1 MLQNSGE
8 WLWAALLAALGIVAR
23 LGHTWAQSK
32 EGALPPLSRRD
43 VIGALIAAPALGIIA
58 YGLGSW
64 LGLSGAA
71 VGAAC
76 GFAGLLGPAAN
87 DRPPDRQHSRPL
99 ARRDRG
105 GRDRLRPRL
114 RPWRRAV
121 PSAVLV
127 LNMNPR
133 RAVSRQTWSKP

>member
-8 WLWAALLAALGIVAR
+8 WLWAMLLAALGIVAR
-23 LGHTWAQSK
+23 LGHTWAQSQ
-32 EGALPPLSRRD
+32 EGALPPLNRRD

-76 GFAGLLGPAAN
+76 GFAGLLGPAALIAAW
-87 DRPPDRQHSRPL
+87 DKIADAAL
-99 ARRDRG
+99 TVFKGG
-105 GRDRLRPRL
+105 GRG
-114 RPWRRAV
+114 
-121 PSAVLV
+121 
-127 LNMNPR
+127 
-133 RAVSRQTWSKP
+133 K